1 MSKVRT
7 KKVRNTEIDYGCTL
21 YLIDRTLSFQSR
33 PDLTEDQKQEL
44 KEAFEL
50 FDNDKTGSI
59 DMHELKILMRA
70 LGFDVKKPDIIKI
83 VHGSLMLCDLHLRR
97 HELNILD
104 SSNLSLGFLPFE
116 FLDVDPS
123 NAGTIDYNQF
133 LDISKC
139 IFGSSSIDMSSL
151 PSYLTRLLSCM
162 LS

>member
-7 KKVRNTEIDYGCTL
+7 KKVRNTENDFGCVL
-21 YLIDRTLSFQSR
+21 YLIDRPLSFQSR

-83 VHGSLMLCDLHLRR
+83 VHGSLMLFDLHLRR
-97 HELNILD
+97 YELNILD
-104 SSNLSLGFLPFE
+104 SSNLFSGFLPSE
-116 FLDVDPS
+116 SIDVDPS
-123 NAGTIDYNQF
+123 NSGTIDYNQF

-139 IFGSSSIDMSSL
+139 TFDSSSVDMSLL
-151 PSYLTRLLSCM
+151 PSYLTRLLS
-162 LS
+162 

>member
-7 KKVRNTEIDYGCTL
+7 KKVRNTGNGFGRTS
-21 YLIDRTLSFQSR
+21 YLIDRPILFKSR

-83 VHGSLMLCDLHLRR
+83 VHGSLMLFDLHLRR
-97 HELNILD
+97 HEVNILD

-123 NAGTIDYNQF
+123 NSGTIDYNQF

-139 IFGSSSIDMSSL
+139 TFGLSSVDISPL
-151 PSYLTRLLSCM
+151 PDHMTRLLTCM

>member
-7 KKVRNTEIDYGCTL
+7 KKVSNTEIDFGCAL
-21 YLIDRTLSFQSR
+21 YLIDRPLSFQSR

-104 SSNLSLGFLPFE
+104 SSNLFSGFLPSDSI
-116 FLDVDPS
+116 DVDPS
-123 NAGTIDYNQF
+123 NSGTIDYNQF

-139 IFGSSSIDMSSL
+139 TFGSYSVDMSPL
-151 PSYLTRLLSCM
+151 PNHMTHLLS
-162 LS
+162 

>member
-7 KKVRNTEIDYGCTL
+7 KKVRNTENDFGCTL
-21 YLIDRTLSFQSR
+21 YLIDRPLSFQSR

-83 VHGSLMLCDLHLRR
+83 VHGSLMFCDLHLLR

-104 SSNLSLGFLPFE
+104 SSNLSLGFLPSE

-123 NAGTIDYNQF
+123 NSGTIDYNQF
-133 LDISKC
+133 LDISKRT
-139 IFGSSSIDMSSL
+139 FGSYSVEISPF
-151 PSYLTRLLSCM
+151 PSYLTRLLS
-162 LS
+162 